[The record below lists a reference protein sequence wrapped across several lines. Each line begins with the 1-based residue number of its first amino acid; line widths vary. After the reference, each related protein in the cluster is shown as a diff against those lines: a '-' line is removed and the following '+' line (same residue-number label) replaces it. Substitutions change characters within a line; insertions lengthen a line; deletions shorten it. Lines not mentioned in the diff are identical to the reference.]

1 MDRWKIQQVVY
12 GPKDFGVGFRAD
24 AYEDG
29 C

>member
-1 MDRWKIQQVVY
+1 MIESVVAHRAECY
-12 GPKDFGVGFRAD
+12 DYDQTSSRAD